1 MPLVAVSVTVTPET
15 RAAAAGPATIGPPFY
30 PRAGKRA
37 RRSVEDRDQLFLPVR
52 SDRLPRPS
60 SGRTAAGLLT
70 VGLAAV

>member
-37 RRSVEDRDQLFLPVR
+37 RRSVADRDHLFIR
-52 SDRLPRPS
+52 SARTGCLASS

>member
-1 MPLVAVSVTVTPET
+1 MINLSRKLPLE
-15 RAAAAGPATIGPPFY
+15 

-37 RRSVEDRDQLFLPVR
+37 RRSVADRDHLFIR
-52 SDRLPRPS
+52 SARTGCLAPS